1 MPTPIIQTSFHAGE
15 WAPALNARV
24 DLSKYHAAAA
34 TLRNFFVDYR
44 GGASSRPGTK
54 YIIRAYKSATA
65 VRLISFQASFT
76 VSYVLEFGD
85 GYIRFITNGAA
96 VLETAIALTAATAAS
111 PGVFTKNAHGLNT
124 GDWIYTTLFA
134 GGTWS
139 TINGKY
145 YIVAA
150 ATANTFQLTDLYGV
164 AISTAGLG
172 IWSAGSVARVYT
184 LPSPYT
190 ATELSTIKFA
200 QNVNTLV
207 LCQTN
212 HAPYILTL
220 ISANN
225 WTLIP
230 IVFGSTIG
238 APTGMGAAT
247 TTAGIA
253 NYSYVVT
260 AGDIMGQESIV
271 SAVTSSTVTTV
282 GLQTITVSW
291 TAVSG
296 AQSYNVY
303 RAGPSIAGVVPTG
316 SAFGF
321 ASNVTGVSFA
331 DIFSLG
337 LPVVATDYAIR
348 IPVARNPFQGAG
360 VASATVT
367 ASGAALAAPVPTI
380 TFAAAPAGGVT
391 ATGSAIAGVQGT
403 PTVPGGGGGSAYAAG
418 QILAFPNGV
427 SVVIAT
433 VNGAGTVLTYQPIT
447 FPGSNPGAIA
457 SGAAIPGNPV
467 TSLTLSAGATATAN
481 FNWGI
486 NSINIINS
494 GAGYVAAP
502 AITFSAGAAA
512 ATSVLGTASNG
523 SPTVPIYYDQRLW
536 LAGPAGSPQQ
546 FDASQPGAPY
556 NFNVTDPVQPN
567 NAFEG
572 TLVSSKL
579 NTIKS
584 MLGMPSGLVMLSDQQ
599 AWLINGGSNSSAPTA
614 IDIRANQHA
623 YNGASD
629 VPPILANFDILY
641 VQAKGSIVRDLTYN
655 FYTNIFTGT
664 DISVLSSHLFYG
676 YTVLEW
682 AWAEEPFKVVW
693 AVRNDGTMLTLTF
706 LKEQELIG
714 WAHSDTSG
722 LFKSVCT
729 VTEAVSFGNVD
740 AVYTVIERAIN
751 GQTVKY
757 IERVAE
763 RIFVNGAT
771 DAWCVDAGLQY
782 SGAPATNF
790 SGGEHLAGATV
801 TGLADGVVITP
812 FVMAGTGNFTLTNA
826 ASKVTVGL
834 AFSPQLQTLAIDV
847 GNPTVQG
854 QPKKIAGVTVRV
866 QETLGLSIGTELT
879 NQIAMKDL
887 VVGNVSSMLTGKT
900 NQTVTGLVT
909 GDGFQIPDPTYTING
924 QYYITQ
930 PFPLPATILGVIP
943 ILSGGKM

>member
-24 DLSKYHAAAA
+24 DLAKYHAAAA

-65 VRLISFQASFT
+65 VRLIPFQASFT

-85 GYIRFITNGAA
+85 GYIRFISNGAA
-96 VLETAIALTAATAAS
+96 VLETAIALTAATAAN

-124 GDWIYTTLFA
+124 GDWVFSSLFA

-145 YIVAA
+145 YIIAA

-164 AISTAGLG
+164 AISTAALG
-172 IWSAGSVARVYT
+172 VWTAGSVARVYT

-190 ATELSTIKFA
+190 AAELSTIKFA

-225 WTLIP
+225 WTLVP
-230 IVFGSTIG
+230 IVFGSTVS

-247 TTAGIA
+247 TGAGVA

-260 AGDIMGQESIV
+260 AVDIRGQESIV
-271 SAVTSSTVTTV
+271 SAVATSTVTTV
-282 GLQTITVSW
+282 GLTTITVSW

-303 RAGPSIAGVVPTG
+303 RAGASIAGIVPTG

-321 ASNVTGVSFA
+321 ASNVTGISFA
-331 DIFSLG
+331 DIFSGG
-337 LPVVATDYAIR
+337 LPVVATDYSLR

-367 ASGAALAAPVPTI
+367 ASGSPLATPVPTI

-403 PTVPGGGGGSAYAAG
+403 PVAVASGGMVAGDIVDYAAAGASFVVLSVGGGG
-418 QILAFPNGV
+418 
-427 SVVIAT
+427 VITAM
-433 VNGAGTVLTYQPIT
+433 QPIT

-457 SGAAIPGNPV
+457 SGAAIPANPITTV
-467 TSLTLSAGATATAN
+467 CRRSAVLTPTFN
-481 FNWGI
+481 VNWGI
-486 NSINIINS
+486 NSINVINQ

-512 ATSVLGTASNG
+512 ATAVLGTASNG
-523 SPTVPIYYDQRLW
+523 NPTVPIYYDQRLW

-556 NFNVTDPVQPN
+556 NFNVTDPVQAD

-676 YTVLEW
+676 YTVLDW

-729 VTEAVSFGNVD
+729 VTEAVSFGSVD
-740 AVYTVIERAIN
+740 AVYTVVERTIN

-763 RIFVNGAT
+763 RIFVNGAI

-790 SGGEHLAGATV
+790 TGGEHLAGTTV

-812 FVMAGTGNFTLTNA
+812 FVMAGTGNFTLTSA

-909 GDGFQIPDPTYTING
+909 GDGFQIPDPTFTING